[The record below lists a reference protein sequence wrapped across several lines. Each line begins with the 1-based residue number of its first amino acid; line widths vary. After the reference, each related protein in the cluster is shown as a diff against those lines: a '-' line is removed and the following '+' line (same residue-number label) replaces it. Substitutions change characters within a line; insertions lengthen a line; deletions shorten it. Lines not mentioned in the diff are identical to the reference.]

1 MLKVLLLEDS
11 QNSISALEVEIKK
24 SFKNIEILV
33 ARTYKEALKNI
44 LKHGEEINLALLK
57 HNILGGSD
65 STLFDMLEV
74 NNIKSIIICDE
85 IENIPTDLVFEKDS
99 VIDCIVQYNDLEIKN
114 IVNAASRFLKNIY
127 KNILIVEDSKIQLSV
142 LTKILEK
149 MNLNVTSAHDGVEA
163 LEIIK
168 KSDKKFELIL
178 TDYNMPNMDGM
189 ELTLK
194 IRAKYDKDEV
204 GIIILSSNNEPE
216 VAVQFLKMGAN
227 DFINKPYNEIE
238 VLTRLNSNLD
248 LIELFTKTKDM
259 ANRDF
264 LTGAY
269 NRRYFFETSNL
280 ILKKSRR
287 ENTKIAL
294 ATIDIDKFKN
304 INDTYGHDVGDKV
317 ICDVVN
323 VLKNHLRASDLMARF
338 GGEEFCVILDN
349 ISQEDT
355 VKTFEK
361 IRMSFEENIIKTDE
375 YTISCTVSIGIY
387 YGIDETLDEM
397 LKIADQGLYYCKEN
411 GRNQIKVSMK

>member
-11 QNSISALEVEIKK
+11 QNTIVTLEKEIKK
-24 SFKNIEILV
+24 TFDNIEVLV

-44 LKHGEEINLALLK
+44 LKHGEDINLALLK
-57 HNILGGSD
+57 HNILHRSD
-65 STLFDMLEV
+65 ATLLDVLDV
-74 NNIKSIIICDE
+74 NNIKSIIICHD
-85 IENIPTDLVFEKDS
+85 IENIPTDLVFEQDS
-99 VIDCIVQYNDLEIKN
+99 VIDCIIQYDELEIKN
-114 IVNAASRFLKNIY
+114 IVNAASRFLKNIH

-149 MNLNVTSAHDGVEA
+149 MNLNVTAAHDGLEA

-168 KSDKKFELIL
+168 NSDKKFELIL

-216 VAVQFLKMGAN
+216 ISVQFLKMGAN
-227 DFINKPYNEIE
+227 DFINKPYNETE
-238 VLTRLNSNLD
+238 VLTRINSNLD

-287 ENTKIAL
+287 DKSKIAL
-294 ATIDIDKFKN
+294 AMIDIDKFKN

-338 GGEEFCVILDN
+338 GGEEFCVMLDN
-349 ISQEDT
+349 ISHEDT
-355 VKTFEK
+355 IKTFEK
-361 IRMSFEENIIKTDE
+361 IRKSFEENIIKTQE

-387 YGIDETLDEM
+387 YGMDEELDKM
-397 LKIADQGLYYCKEN
+397 LKISDQGLYYCKEN
-411 GRNQIKVSMK
+411 GRNQIKIST